1 MINVSDRSQ
10 AVELITEAVDA
21 GAALYKVCAELGI
34 SKRTYNRWKNT
45 DSDYIDKRTTCVRPE
60 PANKMTPEEKKEI
73 LDVCNSEEFSSKTP
87 SEIVLIPADRGISG
101 RSDFR
106 GT

>member
-1 MINVSDRSQ
+1 MRKRACPKRKGISGSRSTVSVEKKSRCDLGDGTRGRMINASDRRQ

-21 GAALYKVCAELGI
+21 GAALYKACAELGI

-60 PANKMTPEEKKEI
+60 PANKMTPE
-73 LDVCNSEEFSSKTP
+73 
-87 SEIVLIPADRGISG
+87 
-101 RSDFR
+101 
-106 GT
+106 